1 MKNSPDNMLKQV
13 FQSLEKWMPDNFPI
27 IGNFL
32 SKFSNHWKL
41 LFAFIILHSS
51 FSSAQWLTQ
60 EIALEPGWNA
70 VWLNVQ
76 PVERCDEVFWGTAVE
91 MVWKWDGGLFRP
103 DFRTTPGDLG
113 THERQWFCWR
123 PESSGLSA
131 LNTLFGLEANTGYM
145 IKLREDAE
153 PVIWS
158 VKGAAVAPMVE
169 WRPNAFNLCG
179 FPVMLDGPSFAA
191 FFADCDEVNA
201 VVGSDA
207 LFAVGPAGEKIPIRS
222 TAHTHVE
229 RGKAYWVK
237 ADNPRG
243 FMGPLEMRAGRSIH
257 FSDQVPYS
265 SVKLRNITDEP
276 LNVVLTLRESEAAP
290 VGEPQVAGVA
300 YALARRG
307 MGDWVDLQHSAMTL
321 ELAAGRDAEVSLAL
335 NIEALSAVDMMNAN
349 GAVYAALLQVEV
361 PEKGMLFYLPMSA
374 EVPQVKRQTESTT
387 RSRSGTVSATDSPYQ
402 GLWVGKAL
410 ISEVSAPYYSATEL
424 LATEQQFP
432 LRLLVHID
440 GAGYAYLMQSVV
452 LAVEKEG
459 GADAS
464 IQLYTDAGAVP
475 STMDM
480 IQLASAAFPPFEP
493 MNMGLVDSLTAGVLT
508 GRVEVG
514 CNDPVN
520 PFLSVYNPQHDNRS
534 PDGVTYTNA
543 VESYSITRDLS
554 LTFEEPDTEQP
565 IKVTWGST
573 TIAGTYA
580 ETLQGV
586 RRESILT
593 SGPFILSR
601 ISTNGAVVK

>member
-1 MKNSPDNMLKQV
+1 MKNIPNNKLKQV
-13 FQSLEKWMPDNFPI
+13 FQSLEKLVRIFPI
-27 IGNFL
+27 IG
-32 SKFSNHWKL
+32 KVGVHFSNHWKRQNRTI
-41 LFAFIILHSS
+41 FVIPVIFVIFVIYSP
-51 FSSAQWLTQ
+51 AQWLTQ

-207 LFAVGPAGEKIPIRS
+207 LFAVGPAGERIPIRS

-229 RGKAYWVK
+229 RGKAYWIK

-335 NIEALSAVDMMNAN
+335 NIEALSAVDMTSAN

-387 RSRSGTVSATDSPYQ
+387 RSRSGTGTVSATDSPYQ

-440 GAGYAYLMQSVV
+440 GAGYAYLLQSVV

-464 IQLYTDAGAVP
+464 IQLYTEADAVP

-480 IQLASAAFPPFEP
+480 IQLASAAFP
-493 MNMGLVDSLTAGVLT
+493 
-508 GRVEVG
+508 
-514 CNDPVN
+514 
-520 PFLSVYNPQHDNRS
+520 
-534 PDGVTYTNA
+534 
-543 VESYSITRDLS
+543 
-554 LTFEEPDTEQP
+554 
-565 IKVTWGST
+565 
-573 TIAGTYA
+573 
-580 ETLQGV
+580 TL
-586 RRESILT
+586 
-593 SGPFILSR
+593 
-601 ISTNGAVVK
+601 